1 MRALRTALFFM
12 LFTPAN
18 PAQTT
23 TQQPAT
29 PSATTSTTHPSPAAR
44 EAFDPPPPT
53 PTRAE
58 VLRGANGPWRAINDL
73 LSYHLTLRVDPVAK
87 SISGNNVIRF
97 RMLQDASRIQLDLT
111 DTLTVDSITF
121 GASAVPFVRD
131 SGALFLDFPTP
142 LRKGQTFA
150 VQVRYHGNPVSKGR
164 FGGMSFETDPA
175 GRPWIFTADEDD
187 GCSIFWPCKD
197 QWRDE
202 PQEGVDLSIAVP
214 NGLTDVSNGRFV
226 SKVELNGD
234 QAGYTQWNWHV
245 SYPIN
250 SYDVA
255 LNIGAY
261 THFSNIY
268 RNPAFPPLTLDFY
281 VLPEDLDKAKV
292 QFAQAKLMLD
302 AFEHYFGEYPFARDG
317 YKLIQVPYAGMEHQS
332 AVAYGNGFENGYL
345 HRDWTGVGISPRF
358 DFILIHESGHEWFGN
373 SVTAADRAD
382 MWIHEG
388 WDTYLETLFVEFQYG
403 RADALAY
410 TNGLKAKVHNHAP
423 SLTERGIAGEPPQD
437 QYFKGALM
445 IATLRSWLAIANPGL
460 DGTHPVQSADD
471 RWFSLLHDFY
481 QHFKYQNILTED
493 VIAWWNEHTAALLHQ
508 DLHPFF
514 NQYLRHAAVPS
525 LELSWLPDTPNS
537 KTHTV
542 LYKWQADEPAFDLPI
557 QAGDPAHYQTLHP
570 TTEWQVLQTPL
581 TRDEFHVATDLY
593 YVNVSKT

>member
-1 MRALRTALFFM
+1 MPVFRALVLAAALVPT
-12 LFTPAN
+12 LY
-18 PAQTT
+18 AQSG
-23 TQQPAT
+23 QAT
-29 PSATTSTTHPSPAAR
+29 PSATTSTNHPSPAAR
-44 EAFDPPPPT
+44 EPFDPPPAT

-58 VLRGANGPWRAINDL
+58 VLRGAYGPWRANNDL

-87 SISGNNVIRF
+87 SISGDNLIRF
-97 RMLQDASRIQLDLT
+97 RMLQDATGIQLDLT
-111 DTLTVDSITF
+111 GTLAVDSITLDHRP
-121 GASAVPFVRD
+121 VPFVRD
-131 SGALFLDFPTP
+131 SGALFLDFPST
-142 LRKGQTFA
+142 LRKDRTYA
-150 VQVRYHGNPVSKGR
+150 VQVRYHGNPVAQGR

-202 PQEGVDLSIAVP
+202 PQDGVDLSIAVP

-226 SKVELNGD
+226 SRVELKGE

-261 THFSNIY
+261 AHFSDIY

-281 VLPEDLDKAKV
+281 ALPEDLDKARV

-332 AVAYGNGFENGYL
+332 AVAYGNGFANGYL

-358 DFILIHESGHEWFGN
+358 DFIIVHESGHEWFGN
-373 SVTAADRAD
+373 SITAADRAD

-388 WDTYLETLFVEFQYG
+388 WDTYLETLFVEFHYG

-410 TNGLKAKVHNHAP
+410 TNGLKAKVHNHTPILA
-423 SLTERGIAGEPPQD
+423 ERGVAAEPPQD

-445 IATLRSWLAIANPGL
+445 IATLRSWLEFGSVASSSTVSSTDA
-460 DGTHPVQSADD
+460 

-493 VIAWWNEHTAALLHQ
+493 VIAWWNEHTAAFLHQ
-508 DLHPFF
+508 DLRPFF
-514 NQYLRHAAVPS
+514 HQYLRHTAIPS

-537 KTHTV
+537 TTHTV
-542 LYKWQADEPAFDLPI
+542 LYKWQADEPAFAMPI
-557 QAGDPAHYQTLHP
+557 QAGDPTHFQTLHP

-581 TRDEFHVATDLY
+581 TREQFAVSTDRF